1 MKKILI
7 LLTFISTSVFAVTQK
22 IEVNGM
28 VCAFCA
34 QGIEKSLSKIETT
47 KDVYVNLDEGFVIL
61 ESTNDGVSEDK
72 IKNIIVDSGY
82 DVTKISLV
90 NETADSIR
98 KQYEKE

>member
-1 MKKILI
+1 MKKMLI
-7 LLTFISTSVFAVTQK
+7 LFTLLTTSVFAATQK

-72 IKNIIVDSGY
+72 IKKIIVDSGY

-90 NETADSIR
+90 NETADVIR

>member
-1 MKKILI
+1 
-7 LLTFISTSVFAVTQK
+7 
-22 IEVNGM
+22 M

-61 ESTNDGVSEDK
+61 ESSNDGVNEDK
-72 IKNIIVDSGY
+72 IKKIIVDSGY

-90 NETADSIR
+90 NETADVIR

>member
-1 MKKILI
+1 MKKMLI
-7 LLTFISTSVFAVTQK
+7 LFTLLTTSVFAVTQK

-34 QGIEKSLSKIETT
+34 QGIEKSLSRIETT

-61 ESTNDGVSEDK
+61 ESTNEGVSEDK
-72 IKNIIVDSGY
+72 IKKIIVDSGY

-90 NETADSIR
+90 NETADVIR

>member
-1 MKKILI
+1 MKKMLI
-7 LLTFISTSVFAVTQK
+7 LFTFLTSSVFAATQK

-61 ESTNDGVSEDK
+61 ESTNDGLSEDK

-82 DVTKISLV
+82 EVTKISLV
-90 NETADSIR
+90 NETADAIR

>member
-1 MKKILI
+1 MKKMLI
-7 LLTFISTSVFAVTQK
+7 LFTFLTSSVFAVTQK

-61 ESTNDGVSEDK
+61 ESTNDGVSEEK

-90 NETADSIR
+90 NETADAIR

>member
-1 MKKILI
+1 MKKILV
-7 LLTFISTSVFAVTQK
+7 LFIFITTSVFAATQK

-61 ESTNDGVSEDK
+61 ESNNDGVSEDK
-72 IKNIIVDSGY
+72 IKSIIVDSGY
-82 DVTKISLV
+82 DVTQISLV
-90 NETADSIR
+90 NETADVIR

>member
-1 MKKILI
+1 MKKMLI
-7 LLTFISTSVFAVTQK
+7 LFTFLTSSVFAVTQK

-61 ESTNDGVSEDK
+61 ESTNDGVGEDK
-72 IKNIIVDSGY
+72 IKNIILDSGY

-90 NETADSIR
+90 NETADAIR

>member
-1 MKKILI
+1 MKKMLI
-7 LLTFISTSVFAVTQK
+7 LFTLLSTSVFAATQK

-34 QGIEKSLSKIETT
+34 QGIEKSLFKIETT
-47 KDVYVNLDEGFVIL
+47 IDVYVNLDEGFVIL

-72 IKNIIVDSGY
+72 IKKIIVDSGY

-90 NETADSIR
+90 NKNVDVIR

>member
-1 MKKILI
+1 MKKMLI
-7 LLTFISTSVFAVTQK
+7 LLTLVTTSVFAVTQK

-61 ESTNDGVSEDK
+61 ESTNDGVGEDK
-72 IKNIIVDSGY
+72 IKNIILDSGY

-90 NETADSIR
+90 NETADTIR

>member
-61 ESTNDGVSEDK
+61 ESSNDGVSEDK

-90 NETADSIR
+90 NETADEIR

>member
-1 MKKILI
+1 MKKMLI
-7 LLTFISTSVFAVTQK
+7 LFTFLTTSVFAATQK

-34 QGIEKSLSKIETT
+34 QGIEKSLFKIETT

-61 ESTNDGVSEDK
+61 ESTNDGVSEEK
-72 IKNIIVDSGY
+72 IKKIIVDSGY

-90 NETADSIR
+90 NETADAIR

>member
-1 MKKILI
+1 MKKMLI
-7 LLTFISTSVFAVTQK
+7 LFTFLTSSVFAVTQK

-61 ESTNDGVSEDK
+61 ESSNDGVSEDK

-90 NETADSIR
+90 NETADAIR

>member
-61 ESTNDGVSEDK
+61 ESTNDGVGEDK
-72 IKNIIVDSGY
+72 IKKIILDSGY

-90 NETADSIR
+90 NETADAIR

>member
-1 MKKILI
+1 MLI
-7 LLTFISTSVFAVTQK
+7 LFTFLTSSVFAVTQK

-61 ESTNDGVSEDK
+61 ESTNDGVGEDK
-72 IKNIIVDSGY
+72 IKNIILDSGY

-90 NETADSIR
+90 NETADAIR

>member
-90 NETADSIR
+90 NETADEIR

>member
-1 MKKILI
+1 MKKMLI
-7 LLTFISTSVFAVTQK
+7 LFTFLTSSVFAATQK

-61 ESTNDGVSEDK
+61 ESTNDGVGEDK
-72 IKNIIVDSGY
+72 IKKIILDSGY

-90 NETADSIR
+90 NETADAIR

>member
-7 LLTFISTSVFAVTQK
+7 LFTLLTTSVFAATQK

-61 ESTNDGVSEDK
+61 ESNNDGVSEDK
-72 IKNIIVDSGY
+72 IKSIIVDSGY
-82 DVTKISLV
+82 DVTQISLV
-90 NETADSIR
+90 NETADVIR

>member
-1 MKKILI
+1 MKKMLI
-7 LLTFISTSVFAVTQK
+7 LFTLLTTSVFAATQK

-72 IKNIIVDSGY
+72 IKKIIVDSGY

-90 NETADSIR
+90 NETADVIR
-98 KQYEKE
+98 KQHEKE

>member
-1 MKKILI
+1 MKKMLI
-7 LLTFISTSVFAVTQK
+7 LFTFLTSSVFAATQK

-61 ESTNDGVSEDK
+61 ESTNDGVGEDK

>member
-1 MKKILI
+1 MKKMLI
-7 LLTFISTSVFAVTQK
+7 LLTLVTTSVFASTQK

-34 QGIEKSLSKIETT
+34 QGIEKILSKIETT

-72 IKNIIVDSGY
+72 IKNIIGDSGY

-90 NETADSIR
+90 NETADAIR

>member
-1 MKKILI
+1 MLI
-7 LLTFISTSVFAVTQK
+7 LFTLLTTSVFAATQK

-72 IKNIIVDSGY
+72 IKKIIVDSGY

-90 NETADSIR
+90 NETADVIR

>member
-1 MKKILI
+1 MKKMLI
-7 LLTFISTSVFAVTQK
+7 LFTFLTSSVFAVTQK

-90 NETADSIR
+90 NETADAIR

>member
-7 LLTFISTSVFAVTQK
+7 LFTLLTTSVFAATQK

-34 QGIEKSLSKIETT
+34 QGIELSLSKIETT
-47 KDVYVNLDEGFVIL
+47 RDVYVNLDEGFVIL
-61 ESTNDGVSEDK
+61 ESINDGVSEDK

-90 NETADSIR
+90 NETADAIR

>member
-7 LLTFISTSVFAVTQK
+7 LFTLLTTTVFAATQK

-72 IKNIIVDSGY
+72 IKKIIVDSGY

-90 NETADSIR
+90 NETADVIR

>member
-1 MKKILI
+1 MKKMLI
-7 LLTFISTSVFAVTQK
+7 LFTLLTTSVFAATQK

-34 QGIEKSLSKIETT
+34 QGIEKNLSKIETT

-72 IKNIIVDSGY
+72 IKKIIVDSGY

-90 NETADSIR
+90 NETADVIR

>member
-7 LLTFISTSVFAVTQK
+7 LFTLLTTSVFAATQK

-34 QGIEKSLSKIETT
+34 QGIEKSLSKFETT

-61 ESTNDGVSEDK
+61 ENKAEAVSEDK
-72 IKNIIVDSGY
+72 IRTIITDSGY
-82 DVTKISLV
+82 DVTKISLI
-90 NETADSIR
+90 NETADEVR
-98 KQYEKE
+98 KKYENK

>member
-1 MKKILI
+1 MKKMLI
-7 LLTFISTSVFAVTQK
+7 LFTFLTSSVFAVTQK

-72 IKNIIVDSGY
+72 IKNIVADSGY

-90 NETADSIR
+90 NETADAIR

>member
-7 LLTFISTSVFAVTQK
+7 LFTFLTTSVFAATQK

-61 ESTNDGVSEDK
+61 ESTNEGVGEDK
-72 IKNIIVDSGY
+72 IKKIIVDSGY

-90 NETADSIR
+90 NETADVIR

>member
-1 MKKILI
+1 MKKMLI
-7 LLTFISTSVFAVTQK
+7 LFTFLTTSVFAATQK

-34 QGIEKSLSKIETT
+34 QGIEKSLSKIEST

-61 ESTNDGVSEDK
+61 ESANDGLSEDK

-90 NETADSIR
+90 NETADAIR

>member
-7 LLTFISTSVFAVTQK
+7 LFTFLTTSVFAATQK

-61 ESTNDGVSEDK
+61 ESANDGFLSVRITPFLWHRCMGSS
-72 IKNIIVDSGY
+72 NQG
-82 DVTKISLV
+82 
-90 NETADSIR
+90 
-98 KQYEKE
+98 

>member
-1 MKKILI
+1 MKKMLI
-7 LLTFISTSVFAVTQK
+7 LLTLVTTSVFATTQK

-90 NETADSIR
+90 NETADAIR

>member
-7 LLTFISTSVFAVTQK
+7 LFTLLTTSVFAATQK

-61 ESTNDGVSEDK
+61 ESSNDGLNEDK
-72 IKNIIVDSGY
+72 IKKIIVDSGY

-90 NETADSIR
+90 NETADVIR

>member
-7 LLTFISTSVFAVTQK
+7 LFTFLTTNVFGATQK

-90 NETADSIR
+90 NETADAIR

>member
-7 LLTFISTSVFAVTQK
+7 LLNFISTSVFAVTQK

-72 IKNIIVDSGY
+72 IKN
-82 DVTKISLV
+82 THK
-90 NETADSIR
+90 
-98 KQYEKE
+98 